1 MSSSQRWRR
10 VARWRATV
18 AAGSQRQSAV
28 RSARRGDAVGA
39 VATAA
44 ARRAT
49 HAASPAASHPA
60 WLSGERDMACARTD
74 DAVWVVN
81 AAIAFVALNQIESG
95 KTPDPGVSRIIGIA
109 RVLGVSTDALLLGG
123 KDEDATLP
131 APPPSEAPAAAQ
143 SRVSGIGRSYIAN
156 AIRSRSTHGDGAR
169 DWDSLTPSHNTL

>member
-1 MSSSQRWRR
+1 MAHEQLPALA
-10 VARWRATV
+10 ARGPL
-18 AAGSQRQSAV
+18 AGHGGGGQ
-28 RSARRGDAVGA
+28 SARRGDAVGA

-131 APPPSEAPAAAQ
+131 APPPAKRRRPRKAAPLA
-143 SRVSGIGRSYIAN
+143 
-156 AIRSRSTHGDGAR
+156 
-169 DWDSLTPSHNTL
+169 

>member
-1 MSSSQRWRR
+1 MAHEQLPALA
-10 VARWRATV
+10 ARGPL
-18 AAGSQRQSAV
+18 AGHGGGGQSARQSAV

-131 APPPSEAPAAAQ
+131 APPPAKRRRPRKAAPLA
-143 SRVSGIGRSYIAN
+143 
-156 AIRSRSTHGDGAR
+156 
-169 DWDSLTPSHNTL
+169 